1 MSPLVRFALATA
13 IAPES
18 LPVPAQMAP
27 TITGGAS
34 GLLCSEPEFSRLNTS
49 KLELYMHRLARIAIV
64 ATIAASFS
72 ATASAA
78 ATPADAIKYRRA
90 VMDGL
95 SAHVSAFV
103 LINFGKVEHQD
114 HLKAHANALADLGA
128 QAKVL
133 FPAGSDNGE
142 TEALPLIWEAKEQ
155 EQFKKLVSALETSSA
170 KLRDAVAASDKP
182 AAMAAFKALGDSC
195 KGCHDRYRKK
205 DD

>member
-1 MSPLVRFALATA
+1 MSPLGRFALATA
-13 IAPES
+13 IALGS

-27 TITGGAS
+27 PLTRGAS

-64 ATIAASFS
+64 ATIAACFS
-72 ATASAA
+72 AAASAA
-78 ATPADAIKYRRA
+78 TTPADAIKYRRA

-155 EQFKKLVSALETSSA
+155 EQFNPCHSWLYSLDRVWKTRSPHHARNDDPSISLSYMMVVMITCRNSA
-170 KLRDAVAASDKP
+170 
-182 AAMAAFKALGDSC
+182 
-195 KGCHDRYRKK
+195 
-205 DD
+205 